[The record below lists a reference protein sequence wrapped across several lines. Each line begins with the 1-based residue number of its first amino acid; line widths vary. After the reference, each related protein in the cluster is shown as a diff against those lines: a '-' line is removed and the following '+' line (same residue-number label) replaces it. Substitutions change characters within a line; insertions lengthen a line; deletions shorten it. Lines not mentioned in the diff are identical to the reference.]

1 MGKKTSHSLSP
12 YSPINSKFWLM
23 KTFIFTVALVVGFT
37 AFAQEVPPDSK
48 GFVRVYDLQGE
59 KFANGKIQSFSDSA
73 LLLKGE
79 QQIDPQDIGI
89 IKTKRSTGHNV
100 LVGTIIGAV
109 MTGGIMAATADPDDW
124 VFSYTAGE
132 GYLMG
137 TIIGAPVG
145 AFWGWISS
153 LLKESRTFIID
164 GDQQKWQDFQDSM
177 GGNKNSPG

>member
-1 MGKKTSHSLSP
+1 
-12 YSPINSKFWLM
+12 M

-59 KFANGKIQSFSDSA
+59 RFANGKIQSFSESA

-132 GYLMG
+132 GFLMG

-177 GGNKNSPG
+177 GENKKLAGMKVRF